1 MKQKLLIIA
10 GPTGVGKTE
19 LSIKLAKLLDGE
31 VISADSM
38 QIYKHMDIGS
48 AKVTKEEMNGI
59 KHHMIDVVMPDKSF
73 TVVDY
78 KNMAEKEINDVIN
91 RNKLPIIVGGT
102 GLYINSLT
110 CNMNFTEAESD
121 IEYRK
126 YLEDLAIE
134 KGNNYVHSLLKEIDP
149 ISYEKI
155 HANNLKRV
163 IRALEVYKVSG
174 KPFSSF
180 NDLETFYNS
189 LLKEIDPIS
198 YEKIH
203 ANNLKRVIRALEVYK
218 VSGKPFSSFN
228 DLETFYKSQY
238 DIYYYV
244 LTMDRDKLYNRIN
257 RRVDK
262 MFDDGL
268 LEECIKLKE
277 LGYTTSMQSMQGIGY
292 KEVLYYLDNKISLEE
307 ASDMIKQGSR
317 NYAKRQLTWFKKD
330 PRVKFID
337 KDVYCEE
344 DIISLIIKDLTN
356 N

>member
-1 MKQKLLIIA
+1 MKKKILVIG
-10 GPTGVGKTE
+10 GPTAVGKTE
-19 LSIKLAKLLDGE
+19 LSIELAKRLNGE
-31 VISADSM
+31 IISADSM
-38 QIYKHMDIGS
+38 QIYKYMDIGS
-48 AKVTKEEMNGI
+48 AKVSKEEMNGVV
-59 KHHMIDVVMPDKSF
+59 HHLIDVVDPSENF
-73 TVVDY
+73 SVADY
-78 KNMAEKEINDVIN
+78 KEQGEKAIKEIIS
-91 RNKLPIIVGGT
+91 RGKLPIIVGGT

-110 CNMNFTEAESD
+110 CNMNFTEAEKD
-121 IEYRK
+121 EEYRK
-126 YLEDLAIE
+126 DLDKLANE
-134 KGNNYVHSLLKEIDP
+134 HGNNYIHEMLKDIDP
-149 ISYEKI
+149 ISYKEI
-155 HANNLKRV
+155 HANNR
-163 IRALEVYKVSG
+163 
-174 KPFSSF
+174 
-180 NDLETFYNS
+180 
-189 LLKEIDPIS
+189 
-198 YEKIH
+198 
-203 ANNLKRVIRALEVYK
+203 KRVIRALEVYK

-277 LGYTTSMQSMQGIGY
+277 LGYNTSMQSMQGIGY

-307 ASDMIKQGSR
+307 ATDMIKQGSR

-337 KDVYCEE
+337 KDIYCEE